1 MKYKLLLFIIL
12 FLIGNFIWAKEET
25 PNLIFSERVFDFGK
39 LLEKDGKI
47 THVFTFKNNQEEPV
61 LIKNVASGCSCV
73 SASYPTTPIKPGKEG
88 QLSITYTPHHPGF
101 FSKEIRIFTN
111 DHKKIYRIWI
121 KGTVISYQ
129 HPVEED
135 YPYDLGSG
143 LHLNLKVFS
152 FGRLKGG
159 EEKTI
164 TVKYANDTPHEMK
177 LDFISENKQQTNL
190 LFTKPDVL
198 PPNGRAKLLLTYR
211 MPVSIKDEQYN
222 ETLQVIVNGKK
233 LQKTIQ
239 VKATGVVIQQ

>member
-88 QLSITYTPHHPGF
+88 QLSITYTPQHPGF

-111 DHKKIYRIWI
+111 DHKKIYRIWV

-129 HPVEED
+129 HPVVED
-135 YPYDLGSG
+135 YPYDFGCG

-152 FGRLKGG
+152 FGRLKEGG
-159 EEKTI
+159 EKTI
-164 TVKYANDTPHEMK
+164 TVKYANNTPHEMK
-177 LDFISENKQQTNL
+177 LNFVSENKQTKL
-190 LFTKPDVL
+190 LFTKPETL
-198 PPNGRAKLLLTYR
+198 PPNGRGKISFTYR
-211 MPVSIKDEQYN
+211 MPVSIKGEEQYT
-222 ETLQVIVNGKK
+222 ETLQVIINGKK